1 MGGWGTAKRDFSYF
15 SFTYE
20 ILGEL
25 EISLNI
31 GIKRSFF
38 FPRGAEGGTE
48 LKEKIWENHEP
59 SDFPLKCC

>member
-1 MGGWGTAKRDFSYF
+1 VGGWGTAKRDFSYF

-31 GIKRSFF
+31 AIPVSCVEAERRPRASATFPKGRPKSLFF
-38 FPRGAEGGTE
+38 R
-48 LKEKIWENHEP
+48 N
-59 SDFPLKCC
+59 